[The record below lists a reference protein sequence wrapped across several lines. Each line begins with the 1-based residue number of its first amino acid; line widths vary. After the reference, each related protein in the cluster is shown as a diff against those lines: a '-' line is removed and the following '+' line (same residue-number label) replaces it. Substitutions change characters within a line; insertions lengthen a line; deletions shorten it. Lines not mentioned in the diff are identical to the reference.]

1 MPARRSRT
9 RRTVALIA
17 TATVAG
23 GGVALTAPAIV
34 NAAPMNCAT
43 AFNLFIPGT
52 WETNEHADPNRPV
65 GMLAPIAEAIKAKN
79 GARAQVYTL
88 PYMARAFDNGHTYAD
103 SKANAVSKATAVLKN
118 YTDKCPDAKIT
129 ITGYSQGSDAAGDLA
144 SAIGN
149 DQGPVDADR
158 VLGVALLADP
168 GAGTK
173 GAATVGPKTSG
184 QGIAGPREQ
193 GMGKLSGR
201 VASICDPKDLYCSI
215 QKGANPFL
223 GSLGSILSKTTGA
236 ADGGDGNAAVA
247 TALTSDFTGADLPGL
262 GSNLDA
268 LGKQLRDTGGSVDV
282 NQIADTAT
290 ALSKTLSPLA
300 ELLQSG
306 AANSAATGNLAA
318 ALAGTPENAAA
329 QVLTTASHADLTG
342 ALDSVATIA
351 NTAAK
356 LSTSGTTTLSST
368 DPQISQL
375 STTAASLG
383 SQIAPVATT
392 PADALSTASSVL
404 SVLKP
409 TVVVEQALNVVTG
422 ITALDIPKILHSL
435 IVLPQKIAAGDVRG
449 ARDAA
454 RELNV
459 QFAPLV
465 KMAAAADLKWVS
477 QILSIIPD
485 PTGYTQI
492 AALVTSILGNVDVIK
507 LANIAGQAQEIA
519 WAAADK
525 LFPPPG
531 VLPDPL
537 GAAAQ
542 TAALIPLGLEL
553 ASVAANMLTGKASK
567 TDPALLGKQANPVGN
582 AITTQAQTL
591 DLAGLAG
598 SVSTMARSQGAE
610 DLAAVVGEGLN
621 AASFFASGAHQSYQT
636 LVVDNAGRNAIQWVS
651 DWLNLQITRAV

>member
-1 MPARRSRT
+1 MARFARGGIAVITTTAVLSGI
-9 RRTVALIA
+9 ALISGSA
-17 TATVAG
+17 IAHAD
-23 GGVALTAPAIV
+23 PAS
-34 NAAPMNCAT
+34 CSST
-43 AFNLFIPGT
+43 FNLFIPGT

-65 GMLAPIAEAIKAKN
+65 GMLAPVAEAIKAKN
-79 GARAQVYTL
+79 GARAQIYTL

-103 SKANAVSKATAVLKN
+103 SKADAVSKATAVLKN

-168 GAGTK
+168 GSGTK

-223 GSLGSILSKTTGA
+223 GSLGSILSKTTVA
-236 ADGGDGNAAVA
+236 TDTGDGNAAVA
-247 TALTSDFTGADLPGL
+247 TALTSDFTDADLPGL
-262 GSNLDA
+262 GSNLDV
-268 LGKQLRDTGGSVDV
+268 LGKELRGIDTGGLVDV

-290 ALSKTLSPLA
+290 SLSNTLRPLA

-306 AANSAATGNLAA
+306 AANSAATTGLAA
-318 ALAGTPENAAA
+318 APAGTPENAAA
-329 QVLTTASHADLTG
+329 QVLATASHADLTG

-351 NTAAK
+351 NTAAE
-356 LSTSGTTTLSST
+356 LSNSGTTTLSST
-368 DPQISQL
+368 DPQILQL
-375 STTAASLG
+375 STAVASLD

-409 TVVVEQALNVVTG
+409 TVVVDQALNVVTG
-422 ITALDIPKILHSL
+422 ITALDIPKILHNL
-435 IVLPQKIAAGDVRG
+435 IVLPQRIAAGDVRG

-459 QFAPLV
+459 HFAPLV
-465 KMAAAADLKWVS
+465 KMAAAVDLKWVS

-531 VLPDPL
+531 ALPDPL

-567 TDPALLGKQANPVGN
+567 TAPALLGKQANPLGN
-582 AITTQAQTL
+582 DITTQAQTL
-591 DLAGLAG
+591 DLQGLAG
-598 SVSTMARSQGAE
+598 SVSTMAQSQGAE